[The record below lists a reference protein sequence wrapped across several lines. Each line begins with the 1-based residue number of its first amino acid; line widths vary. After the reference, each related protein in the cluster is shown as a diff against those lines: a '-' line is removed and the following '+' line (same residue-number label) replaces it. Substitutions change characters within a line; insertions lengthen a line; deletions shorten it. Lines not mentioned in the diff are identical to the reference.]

1 MSAAEVKSLAGEFRA
16 VHRQLRDRIESSR
29 LDELDGLVKKRQ
41 VIVDRLFDHI
51 RKKADFEPAQK

>member
-16 VHRQLRDRIESSR
+16 VHQQMRDRIESSR
-29 LDELDGLVKKRQ
+29 LDEIDTLVKKRQ

-51 RKKADFEPAQK
+51 RKKADFEPVRK